1 MGNGEF
7 VLHYQP
13 IVDLPSG
20 QIDGVEALLRWNHP
34 RMGLLEPS
42 VFIDLAEDSGLFAA
56 IGIHALCMACEQS
69 KAWQVA
75 GRGGSLTIGVNMS
88 ASQIENP
95 NLLSDITQALLETG
109 CDPKALM
116 IEVGEATLQHASPS
130 GLNALLNLKQI
141 GVRLAIH
148 DYGTGYSSLGY
159 LTKLPI
165 DVIKIAKP
173 FIDGLSRGAE
183 DVALAKAIVR
193 LGQALGREVIA
204 VGIESEEQR
213 GALQALGC
221 TLGQGFLYSGAVPAE
236 ELEPLMMGGFVPS
249 TGTLLSPRP

>member
-1 MGNGEF
+1 MGRNVVVDQLLSDADTAMYAAKGGGKGQVAVFEPRMRAGERERMRVIDELRAAMGNGEF

-42 VFIDLAEDSGLFAA
+42 VFIDLAEDSGLFAS

-95 NLLSDITQALLETG
+95 NLLADITEALLATG

-116 IEVGEATLQHASPS
+116 IEVGEATLQHASAKRAQRARS
-130 GLNALLNLKQI
+130 
-141 GVRLAIH
+141 
-148 DYGTGYSSLGY
+148 TSSRSVSDSRS
-159 LTKLPI
+159 TTTARVTRRS
-165 DVIKIAKP
+165 VI
-173 FIDGLSRGAE
+173 
-183 DVALAKAIVR
+183 
-193 LGQALGREVIA
+193 
-204 VGIESEEQR
+204 
-213 GALQALGC
+213 
-221 TLGQGFLYSGAVPAE
+221 
-236 ELEPLMMGGFVPS
+236 
-249 TGTLLSPRP
+249 